1 MEKLFDQFN
10 FWLGNTKKR
19 SQKIRK
25 VLVTL
30 SLLVLTPQINA
41 MLNKELEKVSAKV
54 THKEKFGIS
63 FKEKNELID
72 EVYSCF
78 GKLLKQS
85 IKELKRRTK
94 EEKSLSAKFMIEN
107 FFLHLGCV
115 HLDQLNNI
123 IKVLHTLGEK
133 KEIVQYVE
141 GYKDQLASSLLIKSG
156 FIGEGRK
163 KIRENYELSIFFRD
177 SIQRI
182 EEYCSIMEVI
192 IKAQEI
198 PEHEKDFYGF
208 QKERF
213 SLIENPVYF
222 EQEQK
227 ILQIKKYVESIEETR
242 KKLLDYVDKKIEK
255 SGVFKSFLEIFQRE

>member
-1 MEKLFDQFN
+1 M
-10 FWLGNTKKR
+10 
-19 SQKIRK
+19 
-25 VLVTL
+25 
-30 SLLVLTPQINA
+30 
-41 MLNKELEKVSAKV
+41 
-54 THKEKFGIS
+54 
-63 FKEKNELID
+63 
-72 EVYSCF
+72 
-78 GKLLKQS
+78 
-85 IKELKRRTK
+85 
-94 EEKSLSAKFMIEN
+94 
-107 FFLHLGCV
+107 
-115 HLDQLNNI
+115 
-123 IKVLHTLGEK
+123 GEK